1 MELIL
6 WVVAGA
12 AIGWLAI
19 AKMGWNEE
27 RGMIISMIIGAAGGV
42 VGGKLVAPMFN
53 AVAAV
58 PGEFSMAGLM
68 VVMTS
73 AVACLVLGNLMHSR
87 FGV

>member
-42 VGGKLVAPMFN
+42 VGGKLIAPMVN

-58 PGEFSMAGLM
+58 PGEFSIAALM
-68 VVMTS
+68 VVVTS
-73 AVACLVLGNLMHSR
+73 AVACLVAGNLVHSR